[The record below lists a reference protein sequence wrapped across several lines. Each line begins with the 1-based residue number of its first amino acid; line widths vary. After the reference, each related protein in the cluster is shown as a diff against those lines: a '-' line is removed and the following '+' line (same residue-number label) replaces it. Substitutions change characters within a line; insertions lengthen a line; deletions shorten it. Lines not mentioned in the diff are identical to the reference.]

1 MVKSANLVKIMKF
14 KFLLFSFSLGGKT
27 PMTPRRSTRLQSKQE
42 KTPEAYKPRGPRAM
56 MKLNKSKSVPEI
68 IIDTPSK
75 TSKIVPAE
83 QVKVLI
89 S

>member
-1 MVKSANLVKIMKF
+1 
-14 KFLLFSFSLGGKT
+14 
-27 PMTPRRSTRLQSKQE
+27 MTPRRSTRLQSKQE